1 MRSSSSSA
9 PSPGC
14 CRHRL
19 GYAGTAGPLAGYRP
33 FRQHRQSL
41 WRAAS
46 AICVDA
52 ISMRTRSRSTV
63 RPLWPPPSPAR
74 FASLGATIDY
84 AIMATTPVLWI
95 LYAGRI
101 VAGITGAT
109 GAVAGAYIA
118 DITDGED
125 RARHFGLMSAC
136 FGVGMVAGP
145 VAGDCWAPSPCMHH
159 SLRRRCST
167 ASTYYWAAS

>member
-1 MRSSSSSA
+1 M
-9 PSPGC
+9 
-14 CRHRL
+14 
-19 GYAGTAGPLAGYRP
+19 
-33 FRQHRQSL
+33 
-41 WRAAS
+41 
-46 AICVDA
+46 
-52 ISMRTRSRSTV
+52 
-63 RPLWPPPSPAR
+63 
-74 FASLGATIDY
+74 
-84 AIMATTPVLWI
+84 
-95 LYAGRI
+95 
-101 VAGITGAT
+101 AGITGAT

>member
-1 MRSSSSSA
+1 MEKRQQRGLFTVPGLLLAFCSA
-9 PSPGC
+9 S
-14 CRHRL
+14 
-19 GYAGTAGPLAGYRP
+19 
-33 FRQHRQSL
+33 Q
-41 WRAAS
+41 
-46 AICVDA
+46 
-52 ISMRTRSRSTV
+52 
-63 RPLWPPPSPAR
+63 
-74 FASLGATIDY
+74 
-84 AIMATTPVLWI
+84 I

-145 VAGDCWAPSPCMHH
+145 VAGGLLGAISLHAPFLAAAVLNGLNLLLGCFLMQESHKGERRMVH
-159 SLRRRCST
+159 SQYNLL
-167 ASTYYWAAS
+167 